1 MWTTNKPIIDQGSN
15 SLEEITHDFGNQVT
29 VVTSFKTN
37 SSKLMHGDILVSE
50 NELILD
56 TQKYLTFLNNIDNEV
71 NPIKE

>member
-1 MWTTNKPIIDQGSN
+1 MWTSQQPKFDQVSN

-50 NELILD
+50 NELIQD
-56 TQKYLTFLNNIDNEV
+56 TQKYTTFLNNIDNEV
-71 NPIKE
+71 NPIK